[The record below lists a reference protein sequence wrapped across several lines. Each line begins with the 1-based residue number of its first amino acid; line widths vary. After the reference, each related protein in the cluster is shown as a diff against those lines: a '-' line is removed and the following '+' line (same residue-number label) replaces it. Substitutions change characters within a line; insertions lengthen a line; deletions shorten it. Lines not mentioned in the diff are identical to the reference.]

1 VVAGITVLL
10 VPVPNP
16 WLQAYVLA
24 PEAVNTLD
32 SSAQIVA
39 GAADAL
45 TVGKAFTVT
54 VTVAVLVQPLA
65 AVPVTV

>member
-1 VVAGITVLL
+1 
-10 VPVPNP
+10 
-16 WLQAYVLA
+16 VLA

-32 SSAQIVA
+32 SPAQMVE

-54 VTVAVLVQPLA
+54 VTVAVFVQPLA